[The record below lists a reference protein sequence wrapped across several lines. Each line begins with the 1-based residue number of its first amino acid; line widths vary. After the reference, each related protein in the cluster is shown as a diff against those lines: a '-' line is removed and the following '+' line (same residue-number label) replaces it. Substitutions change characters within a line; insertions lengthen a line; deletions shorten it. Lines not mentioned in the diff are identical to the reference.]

1 MDGAGALN
9 RDMNREELRRRLEHL
24 ESELAGTSSRDPR
37 TRELLDRL
45 RTDVQAALADESVDT
60 APLRARLEDAVA
72 HFEAEHP
79 AVAQRMANVIDALAL
94 WGL

>member
-1 MDGAGALN
+1 MN
-9 RDMNREELRRRLEHL
+9 RDINREELRRRLEQL
-24 ESELAGTSSRDPR
+24 DSELAGTSSHDPR

-45 RTDVQAALADESVDT
+45 RTDVRTALDDESADT
-60 APLRARLEDAVA
+60 ASLRARLEDAVA

-79 AVAQRMANVIDALAL
+79 TLAQRMANVIDALAL

>member
-1 MDGAGALN
+1 MN
-9 RDMNREELRRRLEHL
+9 RDMNREELRRRLEQL
-24 ESELAGTSSRDPR
+24 DSELAATSAHDPR

-45 RTDVQAALADESVDT
+45 RTDVRAALDDESADT
-60 APLRARLEDAVA
+60 SSLRARLEDAVA

-79 AVAQRMANVIDALAL
+79 SVAQRMANVIDALAL